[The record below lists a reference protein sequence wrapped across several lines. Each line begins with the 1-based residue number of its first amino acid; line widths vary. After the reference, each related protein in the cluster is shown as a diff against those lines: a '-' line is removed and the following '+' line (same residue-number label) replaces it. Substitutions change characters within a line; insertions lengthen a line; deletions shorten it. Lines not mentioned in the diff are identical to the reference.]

1 MTTRYASGRREGIT
15 EELVSA
21 LADYEA
27 GPFAEREKTALRYA
41 DRMYFDHHT
50 VDDAL
55 FAEVRARFSEDETL
69 ELTWVI
75 AEFIALGK
83 VIHVLGLPYGA
94 FVKNLVHG
102 DFGSSFYYRT
112 PVLELYLSR
121 LPHSLLLATT
131 AMVFSLLIGIPSG
144 VLAAVRV
151 NGWGDG
157 AGKVFALLGLSMPSF
172 WVGLL
177 MILFFSVYLGWLPS
191 SGSGTPLHL
200 VM

>member
-15 EELVSA
+15 EELVST

-27 GPFAEREKTALRYA
+27 GPFAEREKTALRYG

-75 AEFIALGK
+75 AAIIALVLLSATIFVFVRLTGNPTVLLVEPGASRGDIEALRK
-83 VIHVLGLPYGA
+83 DLGLDQPLWVQYGA

-102 DFGSSFYYRT
+102 DFGSSFYYRA

-151 NGWGDG
+151 N
-157 AGKVFALLGLSMPSF
+157 
-172 WVGLL
+172 
-177 MILFFSVYLGWLPS
+177 
-191 SGSGTPLHL
+191 
-200 VM
+200 

>member
-15 EELVSA
+15 EELVST

-41 DRMYFDHHT
+41 DRMYFDNHT

-55 FAEVRARFSEDETL
+55 FAEVRARFSENETL

-94 FVKNLVHG
+94 VEPI
-102 DFGSSFYYRT
+102 T
-112 PVLELYLSR
+112 PS
-121 LPHSLLLATT
+121 P
-131 AMVFSLLIGIPSG
+131 
-144 VLAAVRV
+144 
-151 NGWGDG
+151 
-157 AGKVFALLGLSMPSF
+157 
-172 WVGLL
+172 
-177 MILFFSVYLGWLPS
+177 
-191 SGSGTPLHL
+191 
-200 VM
+200 

>member
-1 MTTRYASGRREGIT
+1 MTTRYASGKREGIT

-27 GPFAEREKTALRYA
+27 GPFDEREKTALRYA

-94 FVKNLVHG
+94 VEPI
-102 DFGSSFYYRT
+102 T
-112 PVLELYLSR
+112 PS
-121 LPHSLLLATT
+121 P
-131 AMVFSLLIGIPSG
+131 
-144 VLAAVRV
+144 
-151 NGWGDG
+151 
-157 AGKVFALLGLSMPSF
+157 
-172 WVGLL
+172 
-177 MILFFSVYLGWLPS
+177 
-191 SGSGTPLHL
+191 
-200 VM
+200 

>member
-50 VDDAL
+50 VDDGL

-83 VIHVLGLPYGA
+83 VIHVFGLPYGA
-94 FVKNLVHG
+94 VEPI
-102 DFGSSFYYRT
+102 T
-112 PVLELYLSR
+112 PS
-121 LPHSLLLATT
+121 P
-131 AMVFSLLIGIPSG
+131 
-144 VLAAVRV
+144 
-151 NGWGDG
+151 
-157 AGKVFALLGLSMPSF
+157 
-172 WVGLL
+172 
-177 MILFFSVYLGWLPS
+177 
-191 SGSGTPLHL
+191 
-200 VM
+200 